1 MRWFSDGH
9 AFAFNSAVTVDSFSM
24 DWQNHKRLDHS
35 SMDWLRDEPDY
46 FITLCAKPRGL
57 NHFCHAS
64 MGSAILDS
72 VKHRNEKQIWFCHLV
87 LLMPDHIH
95 LMLSFPDLPSFSGV
109 IGSWKHWLSRQHH
122 ISWQENFFDHRIRK
136 DESFGVKA
144 DYILQNPV
152 RAGLV
157 DKAEDRPYVWMGEG
171 Y

>member
-1 MRWFSDGH
+1 
-9 AFAFNSAVTVDSFSM
+9 
-24 DWQNHKRLDHS
+24 
-35 SMDWLRDEPDY
+35 
-46 FITLCAKPRGL
+46 
-57 NHFCHAS
+57 

-87 LLMPDHIH
+87 VLMPDHIH

-157 DKAEDRPYVWMGEG
+157 DKAEDWPYVWMGEG